1 MFTGIVEAF
10 GTIARIEMASDSA
23 RISIASTQLD
33 LSDVKLGDSIAV
45 SGPCLTVVD
54 LGSQEFVVDVSSETL
69 ARTTIGKKKTGE
81 SVNLEKAMRLSD
93 RLGGHI
99 VSGHIDGVGTV
110 VERTKLDEYVKF
122 RIRSPIELAKYIAAK
137 GSISVDG
144 VSLTVN
150 AVEGTTFELMIIP
163 HTLKETTLGDAQPGH
178 EVNLEIDIVARYL
191 EQLLVNTNPHP
202 TDKLSMDALQRA
214 GFE

>member
-191 EQLLVNTNPHP
+191 EQLLVNTNPHL